1 MEREKRSPPARI
13 TLWRQ
18 VGHCSLS
25 WNVFIKLFPH
35 VWINTHLLVTRP
47 GRWLLYV
54 FPLAWRAR
62 FSTVPPSI
70 PVVSPSGRLDKGCCV
85 GAPRGTGLW
94 RLEGPSGEG
103 LLTAV
108 FHNVGST
115 TSLLT
120 QYKAL
125 SYGFA
130 RRLSYGCA
138 RQTQYLV
145 VVAEPTVLVVTASE
159 AP

>member
-1 MEREKRSPPARI
+1 MRSMEREKRSPPARI

-25 WNVFIKLFPH
+25 RNVFIKFGCSPWLAGPLLDGSVH
-35 VWINTHLLVTRP
+35 PYPLCIPLEGLTKVVLLVLQ
-47 GRWLLYV
+47 GE
-54 FPLAWRAR
+54 
-62 FSTVPPSI
+62 
-70 PVVSPSGRLDKGCCV
+70 LDCGGV
-85 GAPRGTGLW
+85 
-94 RLEGPSGEG
+94 EGPSEEG

-120 QYKAL
+120 QNKAL

-130 RRLSYGCA
+130 RRLSYGFA
-138 RQTQYLV
+138 YGLNN
-145 VVAEPTVLVVTASE
+145 ES
-159 AP
+159 

>member
-1 MEREKRSPPARI
+1 MYWERVMRRKEREKRSPPARI

-25 WNVFIKLFPH
+25 WNVFIWLFP
-35 VWINTHLLVTRP
+35 LVGGPASR
-47 GRWLLYV
+47 
-54 FPLAWRAR
+54 R
-62 FSTVPPSI
+62 FHPSI
-70 PVVSPSGRLDKGCCV
+70 PVVNPSGRIDKSCYLIVCWCSKGNGVV
-85 GAPRGTGLW
+85 G
-94 RLEGPSGEG
+94 LEGPSEEG

-120 QYKAL
+120 QNKAL

-130 RRLSYGCA
+130 RRLSYGFGLLRLSA
-138 RQTQYLV
+138 DSRSG
-145 VVAEPTVLVVTASE
+145 VTNAVGSHCF
-159 AP
+159 